1 MKDYSLPTRKEC
13 LAILTEY
20 HVPPHITNHSRAVA
34 KLAVFLA
41 QRLIEKG
48 EAVETKL
55 LERAALLHDMMR
67 VHDFKESDYKRFEQ
81 NLPAQV
87 RAKYQQLHE
96 KYKAI
101 PHELAAYDILKEKYP
116 VIALTIKRHRYMA
129 LLDEK
134 DRPNSWEEKLLYY
147 ADMRIMHDKI
157 VPLKQRLAE
166 AHKRNIHM
174 HGSAAKSKINTAKV
188 DPLIFQME
196 KEIFEKIGLDP
207 LVVTEEY
214 IDSYITVDNQ
224 PSSRINAD
232 RAK

>member
-13 LAILTEY
+13 LAILAEY
-20 HVPPHITNHSRAVA
+20 HVPPHIVNHSRAVA

-55 LERAALLHDMMR
+55 LERVALLHDMMR
-67 VHDFKESDYKRFEQ
+67 VHDFKESDYERFEQ

-87 RAKYQQLHE
+87 RAKWHRLHE

-101 PHELAAYDILKEKYP
+101 PHELAAYDTLKEKYP
-116 VIALTIKRHRYMA
+116 VLALTIKRHRYMA
-129 LLDEK
+129 LLEEK

-147 ADMRIMHDKI
+147 ADMRVMHDKI
-157 VPLKQRLAE
+157 VPLKQRLIE

-174 HGSAAKSKINTAKV
+174 HGSAAQSKINTAKV
-188 DPLIFQME
+188 DPLIFKME
-196 KEIFEKIGLDP
+196 KEIFKKIGLDP
-207 LVVTEEY
+207 LEVTEEF
-214 IDSYITVDNQ
+214 IDSHSTSHTTPQLRNKHQLY
-224 PSSRINAD
+224 
-232 RAK
+232 K